1 MCRPGR
7 EAAPARRPGEL
18 QVTTFIFRRVLIA
31 IPTLIAISVILFT
44 ILHLAPGDP
53 FAELALNPDIPPE
66 VRLNLRKQLGI
77 DDPLPVQY
85 VRWATQVVKGN
96 WGYSFVSRVNVLTL
110 IRQRLPTTLFIVGT
124 AYLVAIPFAIL
135 IGVVSAVKQYSW
147 IDNVATTF
155 AFLGISLP
163 SFFTGL
169 VFILIFSIWL
179 RWLPFI
185 YSTHL
190 PGSGLTYLWELFKH
204 AVMPITVLALI
215 QMASLTRYVRG
226 AMLDVI
232 GQDYVRTARA
242 KGLAELSVVMKHAF
256 RNALIPVVTILAL
269 DLPAIITGALIT
281 EQIFRVPGMGSLLI
295 NSLEAK
301 DTPVVM
307 FIVFTYAILVVLFT
321 LIADILY
328 GFLDPRIKLA

>member
-1 MCRPGR
+1 M
-7 EAAPARRPGEL
+7 AKFVL
-18 QVTTFIFRRVLIA
+18 RRVLIA
-31 IPTLIAISVILFT
+31 IPTLIAISMILFA
-44 ILHLAPGDP
+44 ILHFAPGDP
-53 FAELALNPDIPPE
+53 FGQIALNPDIPPE

-77 DDPLPVQY
+77 DDPLPIQY
-85 VRWATQVVKGN
+85 VRWVSQVAKGN
-96 WGYSFVSRVNVLTL
+96 WGYSFVSRIPVSTL
-110 IRQRLPTTLFIVGT
+110 IRQRLPTTLWIVGMS
-124 AYLVAIPFAIL
+124 YLIAIPIAVL
-135 IGVVSAVKQYSW
+135 IGVVSSVRQYSW
-147 IDNVATTF
+147 LDNVATTF

-204 AVMPITVLALI
+204 AIMPIMVLALI

-242 KGLAELSVVMKHAF
+242 KGLTESRVIMKHAF

-295 NSLEAK
+295 NSIEAK

-307 FIVFTYAILVVLFT
+307 FIVFTYAILVVIFT
-321 LIADILY
+321 LIADVLY
-328 GFLDPRIKLA
+328 GALDPRIKLA

>member
-1 MCRPGR
+1 
-7 EAAPARRPGEL
+7 
-18 QVTTFIFRRVLIA
+18 VTTFVARRVLIA
-31 IPTLIAISVILFT
+31 IPTLIAISMILFS
-44 ILHLAPGDP
+44 ILHAAPGDP
-53 FAELALNPDIPPE
+53 FGQLALNPDIPPE

-85 VRWATQVVKGN
+85 GRWVSQVVQGN
-96 WGYSFVSRVNVLTL
+96 WGYSFVSRSSVIGL
-110 IRQRLPTTLFIVGT
+110 IKQRLPTTLFIVGL
-124 AYLVAIPFAIL
+124 AYLISIPIAFT
-135 IGVVSAVKQYSW
+135 IGIISAVKQYSW
-147 IDNVATTF
+147 LDNAATSF

-169 VFILIFSIWL
+169 LFILVFSIWL

-185 YSTHL
+185 YTTHL
-190 PGSGLTYLWELFKH
+190 PGQGIDYLWALFKH
-204 AVMPITVLALI
+204 AIMPIMVLALI

-226 AMLDVI
+226 AMLDVV

-242 KGLAELSVVMKHAF
+242 KGLTEQAVIVKHAF
-256 RNALIPVVTILAL
+256 RNALIPVVTVLAL
-269 DLPAIITGALIT
+269 DLPALITGALIT
-281 EQIFRVPGMGSLLI
+281 EQIFRIPGMGSLLI
-295 NSLEAK
+295 NSLQAK

-328 GFLDPRIKLA
+328 GVLDPRIKYT

>member
-1 MCRPGR
+1 MPKLV
-7 EAAPARRPGEL
+7 ARRL
-18 QVTTFIFRRVLIA
+18 LIA
-31 IPTLIAISVILFT
+31 VPTLIAISMILYS
-44 ILHLAPGDP
+44 ILHFAPGDP
-53 FAELALNPDIPPE
+53 FGQLALNPDIPPE

-77 DDPLPVQY
+77 DDPLPIQY
-85 VRWATQVVKGN
+85 GRWASQVVRGN
-96 WGYSFVSRVNVLTL
+96 WGYSFVSRIPVMTL
-110 IRQRLPTTLFIVGT
+110 IKQRLPTTLFIVGM
-124 AYLVAIPFAIL
+124 AYLISIPIAL
-135 IGVVSAVKQYSW
+135 VIGVVSAVKQYSW

-169 VFILIFSIWL
+169 VFILVFSIWL

-190 PGSGLTYLWELFKH
+190 PGTGLTYAWELFKH
-204 AVMPITVLALI
+204 AIMPIMVLALI

-226 AMLDVI
+226 AMLDVV

-242 KGLAELSVVMKHAF
+242 KGLSEIVVIIKHAF

-269 DLPAIITGALIT
+269 DLPALITGALIT

-295 NSLEAK
+295 NSLQSK

-307 FIVFTYAILVVLFT
+307 FIVFTYAFLVVIFT

-328 GFLDPRIKLA
+328 GVLDPRIKFR

>member
-1 MCRPGR
+1 MTQFV
-7 EAAPARRPGEL
+7 A
-18 QVTTFIFRRVLIA
+18 RRVLIA
-31 IPTLIAISVILFT
+31 IPTLIAISLILFA
-44 ILHLAPGDP
+44 ILHFAPGDP
-53 FAELALNPDIPPE
+53 FGQLALNPDIPPE

-77 DDPLPVQY
+77 DDPLPLQY
-85 VRWATQVVKGN
+85 TRWVTQVAQGN
-96 WGYSFVSRVNVLTL
+96 WGYSFVSRVGVTTL
-110 IRQRLPTTLFIVGT
+110 IRQRLPTTLFIVGMS
-124 AYLVAIPFAIL
+124 YLIAIPLAIL
-135 IGVVSAVKQYSW
+135 IGVISAVKQYSW
-147 IDNVATTF
+147 LDNVATTF

-190 PGSGLTYLWELFKH
+190 PGTGLTYLWELFKH
-204 AVMPITVLALI
+204 AIMPIMVLALLE
-215 QMASLTRYVRG
+215 MASLTRFVRG

-242 KGLAELSVVMKHAF
+242 KGLTELRVIVKHAF
-256 RNALIPVVTILAL
+256 RNALIPLVTILAL

-307 FIVFTYAILVVLFT
+307 FIVFTYAILVVIFT

-328 GFLDPRIKLA
+328 GILDPRIKYA

>member
-1 MCRPGR
+1 MSR
-7 EAAPARRPGEL
+7 
-18 QVTTFIFRRVLIA
+18 FIARRVLIA
-31 IPTLIAISVILFT
+31 IPTLIAISIILFS
-44 ILHLAPGDP
+44 ILHFAPGDP
-53 FAELALNPDIPPE
+53 FGQLALNPDVPPE

-77 DDPLPVQY
+77 DDPLPIQY

-96 WGYSFVSRVNVLTL
+96 WGYSFQSRIPVITL
-110 IRQRLPTTLFIVGT
+110 IKQRLPTTLFIVGM
-124 AYLVAIPFAIL
+124 AYLISIPVAIL
-135 IGVVSAVKQYSW
+135 IGVTSAVKQYSW
-147 IDNVATTF
+147 LDNVATTF
-155 AFLGISLP
+155 AFLGVSLP

-169 VFILIFSIWL
+169 VFILIFSIKL
-179 RWLPFI
+179 HWLPFI
-185 YSTHL
+185 YTTHL

-204 AVMPITVLALI
+204 AIMPIMVLALI

-242 KGLAELSVVMKHAF
+242 KGLAEPSVIMKHAF

-281 EQIFRVPGMGSLLI
+281 EQIFRVPGMGSQLI
-295 NSLEAK
+295 SSLQSK

-307 FIVFTYAILVVLFT
+307 FIVFTYAIFVVLFT
-321 LIADILY
+321 LVADVLY
-328 GFLDPRIKLA
+328 GVLDPRIKLT

>member
-1 MCRPGR
+1 MTKF
-7 EAAPARRPGEL
+7 
-18 QVTTFIFRRVLIA
+18 VIRRVLIA
-31 IPTLIAISVILFT
+31 IPTLIAISMILFS
-44 ILHLAPGDP
+44 ILQLAPGDP
-53 FAELALNPDIPPE
+53 FGQLALNPDIPPE
-66 VRLNLRKQLGI
+66 TRLNLRKQYGI
-77 DDPLPVQY
+77 DDPLPVKY
-85 VRWATQVVKGN
+85 VRWATQVAKGN
-96 WGYSFVSRVNVLTL
+96 WGQSFQSKLSVITL
-110 IRQRLPTTLFIVGT
+110 IRQRLPTTLGVVGV
-124 AYLVAIPFAIL
+124 AYLIAIPFAFV

-147 IDNVATTF
+147 LDNVATTF

-179 RWLPFI
+179 NWLPFI

-190 PGSGLTYLWELFKH
+190 PGSGLTYLWALFKH
-204 AVMPITVLALI
+204 AIMPIMVLALL

-226 AMLDVI
+226 SMLDVI

-242 KGLAELSVVMKHAF
+242 KGLAELSVIVKHAF

-269 DLPAIITGALIT
+269 DLPAIVTGALIT

-295 NSLEAK
+295 SSLQAK

-321 LIADILY
+321 LIADLLY
-328 GFLDPRIKLA
+328 GVLDPRIKLA

>member
-1 MCRPGR
+1 M
-7 EAAPARRPGEL
+7 
-18 QVTTFIFRRVLIA
+18 
-31 IPTLIAISVILFT
+31 ILYA
-44 ILHLAPGDP
+44 ILHFAPGDP
-53 FAELALNPDIPPE
+53 FGQIALNPDVPPE

-85 VRWATQVVKGN
+85 TRWATQVVRGN
-96 WGYSFVSRVNVLTL
+96 WGYSFVSRIPVSTL
-110 IRQRLPTTLFIVGT
+110 IRQRLPTTLFIVGM
-124 AYLVAIPFAIL
+124 AYLISIPVAVL
-135 IGVVSAVKQYSW
+135 IGVVSAVRQYSW
-147 IDNVATTF
+147 LDNVATTF

-204 AVMPITVLALI
+204 AIMPIMVLALI

-242 KGLAELSVVMKHAF
+242 KGLTESRVIMKHAF

-269 DLPAIITGALIT
+269 DMPALITGALIT

-295 NSLEAK
+295 NSIEAK

-321 LIADILY
+321 LLADVLY
-328 GFLDPRIKLA
+328 GVLDPRIQLS

>member
-1 MCRPGR
+1 V
-7 EAAPARRPGEL
+7 AR
-18 QVTTFIFRRVLIA
+18 FIARRVLIA
-31 IPTLIAISVILFT
+31 IPTLIAISMILYA
-44 ILHLAPGDP
+44 ILHFAPGDP
-53 FAELALNPDIPPE
+53 FGQIALNPDVPPE

-85 VRWATQVVKGN
+85 VRWVTQVAQGN
-96 WGYSFVSRVNVLTL
+96 WGYSFVSRIPVRTL
-110 IRQRLPTTLFIVGT
+110 IRQRLPTTLGIVGM
-124 AYLVAIPFAIL
+124 AYLISIPIAIL
-135 IGVVSAVKQYSW
+135 IGVVSAVRQYSW
-147 IDNVATTF
+147 LDNVATTF

-185 YSTHL
+185 YTTHL

-204 AVMPITVLALI
+204 AIMPIMVLALI

-242 KGLAELSVVMKHAF
+242 KGLTEPSVIMKHAF

-295 NSLEAK
+295 NSIEAK

-321 LIADILY
+321 LLADVLY
-328 GFLDPRIKLA
+328 GVLDPRIQLS

>member
-1 MCRPGR
+1 M
-7 EAAPARRPGEL
+7 
-18 QVTTFIFRRVLIA
+18 LIA
-31 IPTLIAISVILFT
+31 IPTLVAISMILFT
-44 ILHLAPGDP
+44 ILHFAPGDP
-53 FAELALNPDIPPE
+53 FGQLALNPDIPPE

-77 DDPLPVQY
+77 DDPLPIQY
-85 VRWATQVVKGN
+85 SRWASQVVQGN
-96 WGYSFVSRVNVLTL
+96 WGYSFVSRIPVLTL
-110 IRQRLPTTLFIVGT
+110 IKQRLPTTLFIVGI
-124 AYLVAIPFAIL
+124 AYLISIPVALI

-147 IDNVATTF
+147 MDNVATTF

-190 PGSGLTYLWELFKH
+190 PGSGLTYGWELFKH
-204 AVMPITVLALI
+204 AIMPIMVLALL

-242 KGLAELSVVMKHAF
+242 KGLTEIAVIIKHAF

-269 DLPAIITGALIT
+269 DLPALITGALIT

-295 NSLEAK
+295 NSLTSK

-307 FIVFTYAILVVLFT
+307 FIVFTYAILVVVFT

-328 GFLDPRIKLA
+328 GILDPRIKVG

>member
-1 MCRPGR
+1 M
-7 EAAPARRPGEL
+7 AR
-18 QVTTFIFRRVLIA
+18 FIARRVLIA
-31 IPTLIAISVILFT
+31 IPTLIAISMILYA
-44 ILHLAPGDP
+44 ILHFAPGDP
-53 FAELALNPDIPPE
+53 FGQIALNPDVPPE

-85 VRWATQVVKGN
+85 VRWVTQVAQGN
-96 WGYSFVSRVNVLTL
+96 WGYSFVSRIPVRTL
-110 IRQRLPTTLFIVGT
+110 IRQRLPTTLGIVGM
-124 AYLVAIPFAIL
+124 AYLISIPIAIL
-135 IGVVSAVKQYSW
+135 IGVVSAVRQYSW
-147 IDNVATTF
+147 LDNVATTF

-185 YSTHL
+185 YTTHL

-204 AVMPITVLALI
+204 AIMPIMVLALI

-232 GQDYVRTARA
+232 SQDYVRTARA
-242 KGLAELSVVMKHAF
+242 KGLTEPSVIMKHAF

-295 NSLEAK
+295 NSIEAK

-321 LIADILY
+321 LLADVLY
-328 GFLDPRIKLA
+328 GVLDPRIQLS

>member
-1 MCRPGR
+1 M
-7 EAAPARRPGEL
+7 AR
-18 QVTTFIFRRVLIA
+18 FIARRVLIA
-31 IPTLIAISVILFT
+31 IPTLIAISMILYA
-44 ILHLAPGDP
+44 ILHFAPGDP
-53 FAELALNPDIPPE
+53 FGQIALNPDVPPE

-85 VRWATQVVKGN
+85 VRWVTQVAQGN
-96 WGYSFVSRVNVLTL
+96 WGYSFVSRIPVRTL
-110 IRQRLPTTLFIVGT
+110 IRQRLPTTLGIVGM
-124 AYLVAIPFAIL
+124 AYLISIPIAIL
-135 IGVVSAVKQYSW
+135 IGVVSAVRQYSW
-147 IDNVATTF
+147 LDNVATTF

-185 YSTHL
+185 YTTHL

-204 AVMPITVLALI
+204 AIMPIMVLALI

-242 KGLAELSVVMKHAF
+242 KGLTEPSVIMKHAF

-295 NSLEAK
+295 NSIEAK

-321 LIADILY
+321 LLADVLY
-328 GFLDPRIKLA
+328 GVLDPRIQLS

>member
-1 MCRPGR
+1 MTKF
-7 EAAPARRPGEL
+7 
-18 QVTTFIFRRVLIA
+18 VTRRVLIA
-31 IPTLIAISVILFT
+31 IPTLIAISLILFS
-44 ILHLAPGDP
+44 ILHFAPGDP
-53 FAELALNPDIPPE
+53 FGQLALNPDIPPE

-77 DDPLPVQY
+77 DDPLPIQY
-85 VRWATQVVKGN
+85 ARWAGQVVKGN
-96 WGYSFVSRVNVLTL
+96 WGYSFQSRISVLTL
-110 IRQRLPTTLFIVGT
+110 IRQRLPTTLLVVGI
-124 AYLVAIPFAIL
+124 AYVISIPVALV

-147 IDNVATTF
+147 IDNIATTF

-190 PGSGLTYLWELFKH
+190 PGSGLAYLWEFFKH
-204 AVMPITVLALI
+204 AVMPIMVLALI

-232 GQDYVRTARA
+232 GQDYVRTARS
-242 KGLAELSVVMKHAF
+242 KGLTELAVIVKHAF

-269 DLPAIITGALIT
+269 DLPAIVTGALIT

-295 NSLEAK
+295 NSLQAK

-307 FIVFTYAILVVLFT
+307 FIVFTYAILVVIFT
-321 LIADILY
+321 LIADLLY
-328 GFLDPRIKLA
+328 GVLDPRIKYA